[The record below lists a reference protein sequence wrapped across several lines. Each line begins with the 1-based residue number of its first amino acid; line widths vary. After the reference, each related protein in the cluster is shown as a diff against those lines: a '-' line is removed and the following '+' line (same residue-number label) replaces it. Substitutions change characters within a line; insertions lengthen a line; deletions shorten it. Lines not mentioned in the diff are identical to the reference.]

1 MKFERSD
8 IKHPLWR
15 KKVDSSLFHKMHT
28 PIPNWCATTWKIK
41 DIFGTNT
48 SRKTEGAQVRIKF
61 KGKLYPARVTYSLN
75 KDTDFQIFLS
85 ESLVEQ
91 LKDSFIMSYMRS
103 LEQKLRKA
111 DLRYKKPDMEEEYPF
126 WEFLDIEFDSRTKI
140 FNCKAHYT
148 QKPIFPELFKQFINS
163 HILKG
168 IENKLL
174 KKGEFK
180 FIKDNWRSRSELGK
194 FIPRKN
200 FIYYLIDT
208 NNKLLYIGES
218 DHTKRLSSNRQE
230 IPNWDYFRV
239 DFLPEWMSK
248 SERVELERLII
259 RSYAAL
265 MTNSKEISNK
275 LIGDYRLVN
284 IKIDT

>member
-8 IKHPLWR
+8 IKYPLWR

-41 DIFGTNT
+41 EIFGTNT
-48 SRKTEGAQVRIKF
+48 SQKTEGAQVRMKF
-61 KGKLYPARVTYSLN
+61 KAKLYPAKVTYSMN

-85 ESLVEQ
+85 ESFVEQ

-111 DLRYKKPDMEEEYPF
+111 DLRYKKPDMEDEYPF
-126 WEFLDIEFDSRTKI
+126 WEFLDIEFDSNKKI

-174 KKGEFK
+174 NKGDFK
-180 FIKDNWRSRSELGK
+180 FIKGNWKPKSELSQLLTS
-194 FIPRKN
+194 KN
-200 FIYYLIDT
+200 YIYYLIDT
-208 NNKLLYIGES
+208 KNKLLYIGES
-218 DHTKRLSSNRQE
+218 DHTKRLSTPRPE
-230 IPNWDYFRV
+230 IPDWDYFRV
-239 DFLPEWMSK
+239 DYLPSWMSRDQRQ
-248 SERVELERLII
+248 EIERLLI
-259 RSYAAL
+259 RSFASIL
-265 MTNSKEISNK
+265 QNKKTIPSQTIS
-275 LIGDYRLVN
+275 IYILVN
-284 IKIDT
+284 RKIDT